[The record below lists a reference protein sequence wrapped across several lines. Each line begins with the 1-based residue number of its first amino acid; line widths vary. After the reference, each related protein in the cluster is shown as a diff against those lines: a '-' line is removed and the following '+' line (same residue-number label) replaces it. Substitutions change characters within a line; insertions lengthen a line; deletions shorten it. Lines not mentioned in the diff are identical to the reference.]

1 MLGPYWKYP
10 RLVMRRCRSYMCF
23 TCACRSRRQVQW
35 GINSLEL
42 LLRRS
47 WVLSIISAIY
57 QTSSSMEGKMIFASN
72 FSNMIEFYVKY
83 CLRCLWP
90 PSSPA
95 HPTLTCTTL
104 DEVDLCSSE
113 ITNQTI
119 FERAV
124 LSGAIILVY
133 LAVADFL
140 HIILGVEQENHG
152 KPKVENESYMYMFDY
167 SSALRVLL

>member
-1 MLGPYWKYP
+1 MNT
-10 RLVMRRCRSYMCF
+10 V
-23 TCACRSRRQVQW
+23 CAVCD
-35 GINSLEL
+35 
-42 LLRRS
+42 
-47 WVLSIISAIY
+47 LS
-57 QTSSSMEGKMIFASN
+57 
-72 FSNMIEFYVKY
+72 
-83 CLRCLWP
+83 
-90 PSSPA
+90 

-104 DEVDLCSSE
+104 DKVDLCSSE